1 MRDVQ
6 LMNTDDRCG
15 RCGQPFKD
23 GETVI
28 DTLPPVHHTC
38 QNLDASE
45 RYRAARNPKH

>member
-45 RYRAARNPKH
+45 RYSHAE